1 MWGWLATKEGESVDL
16 KGQDL
21 VLYETAIQEALEQ
34 EKLYYRKKSAP
45 FNLMDYYDAD
55 DSVKEKVQNL
65 DIQVKKEQDGLYVCA
80 SLALIEPLTQQELE
94 AIQNFLSRQYEGG
107 IFDTSRIRTY
117 SVEEGE
123 VVFDFSVDTKEKFS
137 QKEVQC
143 ETQKKYE
150 ITPMIILRMIMQELS
165 MMTASIQMKQRILPV
180 MILIQMI
187 PARIQALTV
196 LLTAAI
202 HLPAT
207 AVLLLTPVRELTLE
221 TSS

>member
-1 MWGWLATKEGESVDL
+1 MRRILLITARMHPVTRITLRTSPMMRVMIPT
-16 KGQDL
+16 QRI
-21 VLYETAIQEALEQ
+21 VLLTA
-34 EKLYYRKKSAP
+34 
-45 FNLMDYYDAD
+45 
-55 DSVKEKVQNL
+55 
-65 DIQVKKEQDGLYVCA
+65 
-80 SLALIEPLTQQELE
+80 
-94 AIQNFLSRQYEGG
+94 
-107 IFDTSRIRTY
+107 
-117 SVEEGE
+117 
-123 VVFDFSVDTKEKFS
+123 
-137 QKEVQC
+137 
-143 ETQKKYE
+143 
-150 ITPMIILRMIMQELS
+150 PMIILRMIMQELS

>member
-1 MWGWLATKEGESVDL
+1 MEKRLQLWSPVWGWLATKEGESVDL

-107 IFDTSRIRTY
+107 IFDTSVKNVKFYRKMSLQIIADETREIRAEM
-117 SVEEGE
+117 S
-123 VVFDFSVDTKEKFS
+123 
-137 QKEVQC
+137 
-143 ETQKKYE
+143 
-150 ITPMIILRMIMQELS
+150 RMIRANLAGWGKEYEQ
-165 MMTASIQMKQRILPV
+165 I
-180 MILIQMI
+180 
-187 PARIQALTV
+187 
-196 LLTAAI
+196 
-202 HLPAT
+202 
-207 AVLLLTPVRELTLE
+207 
-221 TSS
+221 